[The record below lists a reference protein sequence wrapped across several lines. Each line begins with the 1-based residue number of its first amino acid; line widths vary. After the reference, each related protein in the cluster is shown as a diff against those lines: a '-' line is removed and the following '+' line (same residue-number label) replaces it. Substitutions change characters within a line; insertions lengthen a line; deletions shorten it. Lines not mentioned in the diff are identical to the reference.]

1 VYDALGVDTAHGR
14 VHPGKV
20 LAHIMP
26 AQTIEV
32 ERAVTILRPRAELY
46 AFWRDFTNLP
56 RFMQHLAR
64 VDVIDERRSH
74 WVARAPADR
83 LVEWDAEI
91 TDEMPDELIAWR
103 STADSDIGNAGSVRF
118 TDAPGDR
125 GTVVSVDLR
134 YEAPGGKL
142 GALFAKL
149 FGEEPEQQVRE
160 DLRRFKQ
167 VMEVGELPT
176 TEGQPSGHR

>member
-1 VYDALGVDTAHGR
+1 
-14 VHPGKV
+14 
-20 LAHIMP
+20 
-26 AQTIEV
+26 
-32 ERAVTILRPRAELY
+32 
-46 AFWRDFTNLP
+46 
-56 RFMQHLAR
+56 
-64 VDVIDERRSH
+64 
-74 WVARAPADR
+74 
-83 LVEWDAEI
+83 
-91 TDEMPDELIAWR
+91 
-103 STADSDIGNAGSVRF
+103 
-118 TDAPGDR
+118 
-125 GTVVSVDLR
+125 VSVDLR